1 MSGED
6 VKTMIGGR
14 ITPEGVKTII
24 KGNVLDIIGAV
35 RTVLDE
41 MSENENCDV
50 MDVALD
56 AMKVTGEEKLEDVSS
71 VHVMITSD
79 TGEIFSKELSSSQIY
94 ALSCALG
101 LKKDMQGMS
110 DEEIAKLLE
119 G

>member
-1 MSGED
+1 
-6 VKTMIGGR
+6 
-14 ITPEGVKTII
+14 
-24 KGNVLDIIGAV
+24 
-35 RTVLDE
+35 
-41 MSENENCDV
+41 
-50 MDVALD
+50 
-56 AMKVTGEEKLEDVSS
+56 
-71 VHVMITSD
+71 MITSD